1 MIYCP
6 DKYLR
11 EVKDVNAELS
21 QLKGFLND
29 KEAKI
34 SLAKFL
40 RANLGFSTELI
51 SGVKL
56 APYQEIHLKAMMN
69 RNFNMC
75 VFGRGCGKSFMG
87 AVFCFLQC
95 VFEPNTKI
103 LIAGPTFRT
112 ARFIFNNLEKIV
124 ESPGAELLSQCFG
137 VKAKRNDQFEWQIN
151 GGSIVA
157 IPLNGEKIRGFRANI
172 LVLDEFLLLPEEI
185 IKNVLMPF
193 LVAPQN
199 MKERMEIREFE
210 DKLISEGLMQEKDRM
225 VFENTSKMIALSSA
239 SYTFENLYKTY
250 NEWCEKIN
258 SPERGEATYFVSQL
272 SYEALPEEMIDKT
285 IIEEAQAGGSSHSG
299 FLREY
304 CAQFTDGSD
313 SYFNAKKMEECT
325 LKTGESPHTLMKGDA
340 KKKYILGIDPNMS
353 DSPNAD
359 YFAMA
364 VMELDEEKG
373 QGILVHTY
381 AGLGNLKNHV
391 NYLYYILT
399 NFNIV
404 FMVLDNAGADTF
416 LSACNQSTLFK
427 NNRLEIKTLDIDSEL
442 EGVDYDLMIKNAKN
456 KYNLD
461 DKRIAF
467 NQVFTSTFIRKANEY
482 LQACIDYKRVW
493 FASRTAS
500 DETSFNQT
508 VGLNLPLDLMKVD
521 DKKDWTVLDFI
532 ENQDDFIYQTKK
544 QCVLIEHSA
553 TSRGTQSFDLPQHLK
568 RSASANKAR
577 KDNYSAFMLANWAIK
592 CYNDMMTVQTVQAE
606 ATFSPIMIR

>member
-6 DKYLR
+6 EKYIK
-11 EVKDVNAELS
+11 EVKDINAELS

-40 RANLGFSTELI
+40 RANIGFSTELI

-56 APYQEIHLKAMMN
+56 APYQEIHLKALLN

-75 VFGRGCGKSFMG
+75 VFGRGCGKSFMA

-124 ESPGAELLSQCFG
+124 NSKGAELLAQCFG
-137 VKAKRNDQFEWQIN
+137 AKTKRNDQFEWQIN

-157 IPLNGEKIRGFRANI
+157 IPLNGEKIRGFRANV

-210 DKLISEGLMQEKDRM
+210 DKLISEGVMKEEDRA
-225 VFENTSKMIALSSA
+225 VFENSSKMIALSSA

-250 NEWCEKIN
+250 IEWSDKIY
-258 SPERGEATYFVSQL
+258 SKERGEATYFVSQM

-313 SYFNAKKMEECT
+313 SYFNAKKMEDCT
-325 LKTGESPHTLMKGDA
+325 LKSGENPHTLMKGNKD
-340 KKKYILGIDPNMS
+340 KKYIIGIDPNMS

-364 VMELDEEKG
+364 VMELDEEKK

-404 FMVLDNAGADTF
+404 FMILDNAGADTF
-416 LSACNQSTLFK
+416 LAACNESELFK
-427 NNRLEIKTLDIDSEL
+427 KDKINIKTLDMNSEL
-442 EGVDYDLMIKNAKN
+442 EGQDYEIMMRNVKNQ
-456 KYNLD
+456 YNLE
-461 DKRIAF
+461 DKKIAF
-467 NQVFTSTFIRKANEY
+467 NQVFTSNFIRKSNEY
-482 LQACIDYKRVW
+482 LQACIDYKKVW

-500 DETSFNQT
+500 DENFFNET
-508 VGLNLPLDLMKVD
+508 ISLNIPLDLMKTE
-521 DKKDWTVLDFI
+521 DKKDWTLLDFI

-568 RSASANKAR
+568 RSVSANKAR

-592 CYNDMMTVQTVQAE
+592 CYNDMMSTQNINTSE
-606 ATFSPIMIR
+606 TFSPILIK

>member
-6 DKYLR
+6 DKYIK
-11 EVKDVNAELS
+11 EIKDVNAELS

-34 SLAKFL
+34 TLAKFL
-40 RANLGFSTELI
+40 RANIGFSTELI

-56 APYQEIHLKAMMN
+56 AAYQEIHIKALLN
-69 RNFNMC
+69 RNFNLC
-75 VFGRGCGKSFMG
+75 VFGRGCGKSFIA

-124 ESPGAELLSQCFG
+124 NSKGAELLAQCFG
-137 VKAKRNDQFEWQIN
+137 AKTRRNDQFEWEIN

-157 IPLNGEKIRGFRANI
+157 IPLNGEKIRGFRANV

-185 IKNVLMPF
+185 VKNVLMPF

-199 MKERMEIREFE
+199 IKERMEIRESE
-210 DKLISEGLMQEKDRM
+210 DKLIEEGLMKESERM

-239 SYTFENLYKTY
+239 SYTFENLYKIY
-250 NEWCEKIN
+250 NEWTERITDNEKT
-258 SPERGEATYFVSQL
+258 EATYFVSQL

-304 CAQFTDGSD
+304 CAKFTDGSD
-313 SYFNAKKMEECT
+313 SYFNAKKMDECT
-325 LKTGESPHTLMKGDA
+325 LKIGESPHTLMKGSSN
-340 KKKYILGIDPNMS
+340 KKYILGIDPNMS

-364 VMELDEEKG
+364 VMELDEEKN

-404 FMVLDNAGADTF
+404 FMILDNAGADTF

-427 NNRLEIKTLDIDSEL
+427 NSKLEIKTLDIDSEL

-456 KYNLD
+456 KYNLE

-467 NQVFTSTFIRKANEY
+467 NQVFTSNFIRKANEY

-500 DETSFNQT
+500 DEASFNQT
-508 VGLNLPLDLMKVD
+508 VALNLPLDLMKED
-521 DKKDWTVLDFI
+521 DKKDWTILDFI

-592 CYNDMMTVQTVQAE
+592 CYNDMMKIENIQAE
-606 ATFSPIMIR
+606 ATFSPIMLG

>member
-1 MIYCP
+1 MHCP

-56 APYQEIHLKAMMN
+56 AAYQEIHLKAMMN

-124 ESPGAELLSQCFG
+124 QSPGAELLSQCFG

-210 DKLISEGLMQEKDRM
+210 DKLISEGLMKEEDRM

-250 NEWCEKIN
+250 NEWSEKIN
-258 SPERGEATYFVSQL
+258 SKERGEATYFVSQL

-325 LKTGESPHTLMKGDA
+325 LKAGERPHTLMKGDPN
-340 KKKYILGIDPNMS
+340 KKYILGIDPNMS

-364 VMELDEEKG
+364 VMELDEEKK

-381 AGLGNLKNHV
+381 AGLGTLKNHV

-404 FMVLDNAGADTF
+404 FMILDNAGADTF
-416 LSACNQSTLFK
+416 LAACNESELFK
-427 NNRLEIKTLDIDSEL
+427 KHKINIKTLEMNTEL
-442 EGVDYDLMIKNAKN
+442 EGQDYDAMIRNAKN
-456 KYNLD
+456 QYNLED
-461 DKRIAF
+461 RKIAF

-482 LQACIDYKRVW
+482 LQACIDYKKVW

-500 DETSFNQT
+500 DENFFNET
-508 VGLNLPLDLMKVD
+508 VNLNIPIDLMKIE

-592 CYNDMMTVQTVQAE
+592 CYNDMMSTQKIEQSS
-606 ATFSPIMIR
+606 TFSPIMLR

>member
-11 EVKDVNAELS
+11 EVKDVNAELA
-21 QLKGFLND
+21 QLKGYLND

-40 RANLGFSTELI
+40 RANIGFTTELI

-56 APYQEIHLKAMMN
+56 APYQEIHLKALMN

-75 VFGRGCGKSFMG
+75 VFGRGCGKSFMA

-124 ESPGAELLSQCFG
+124 DSKGAELLSQCFG
-137 VKAKRNDQFEWQIN
+137 AKAKRNDQFEWQIN

-199 MKERMEIREFE
+199 IKERMQIREME
-210 DKLISEGLMQEKDRM
+210 DKLILEGLMKEEDRV
-225 VFENTSKMIALSSA
+225 VFENKSKMVALSSA

-250 NEWCEKIN
+250 LEWSEKIT
-258 SPERGEATYFVSQL
+258 SKEKTEATYFVSQM

-285 IIEEAQAGGSSHSG
+285 IIEEAQAGGSSHSS
-299 FLREY
+299 FVREY
-304 CAQFTDGSD
+304 CARFTDGSD

-325 LKTGESPHTLMKGDA
+325 LKTGESPHTLMKGDP

-427 NNRLEIKTLDIDSEL
+427 DNRLEIKTLDIDSEL
-442 EGVDYDLMIKNAKN
+442 EGIDYDLMIKNAKN

-467 NQVFTSTFIRKANEY
+467 NQVFTSNFIRKANEY

-500 DETSFNQT
+500 DEASFNQT
-508 VGLNLPLDLMKVD
+508 ISLNLPLDLMKVD
-521 DKKDWTVLDFI
+521 DKKDWTALDFI

-577 KDNYSAFMLANWAIK
+577 KDNYSAFMLANWAVK
-592 CYNDMMTVQTVQAE
+592 CYNDMMSVQIVQAE